1 MQVEF
6 IKLEAPPL
14 SSKAIGLAEV
24 KFTFDNGEQMVVGG
38 LKIFRSHQNTL
49 WIGYPHQ
56 QFGGQFVPIFLAS
69 KLLQRMLED
78 AIFPHVE
85 EFETKQRN
93 SVSSEARRG

>member
-56 QFGGQFVPIFLAS
+56 QFSGRFVPIFLAS
-69 KLLQRMLED
+69 KLIQRMLED
-78 AIFPHVE
+78 CIFPHVE
-85 EFETKQRN
+85 EFEARQRT
-93 SVSSEARRG
+93 SVQNAGMRQ